1 MFLRV
6 MGEKM
11 THRIAAR
18 LAAGIFLTAALL
30 GGSAASASADDDVQ
44 KLFTYCQY
52 ISFNSPLCSDF

>member
-1 MFLRV
+1 
-6 MGEKM
+6 M